1 MFLENLCKFLL
12 ISILCF
18 STQCYKAPFFDLT
31 IKVVNQE
38 LDPVNDVSIKI
49 VARDVDSDNLDEIE
63 NADLTDL
70 DGNELVCTTS
80 SSGECQFS
88 FEKKAFVTIL
98 ACMNSDKNNAP
109 MCQET
114 HVYLEEDENILST
127 MMLVNNDANDYN
139 CNYCNE

>member
-1 MFLENLCKFLL
+1 MFLENLFKFLL

-49 VARDVDSDNLDEIE
+49 VARDIDSDNLDEIE

-80 SSGECQFS
+80 SSGECLFS

-98 ACMNSDKNNAP
+98 ACVNSDKNNTP

-127 MMLVNNDANDYN
+127 MMLVNYDANDYN

>member
-31 IKVVNQE
+31 IKVLNQD
-38 LDPVNDVSIKI
+38 LDPVKDVSVKI
-49 VARDVDSDNLDEIE
+49 VATDVESNNLDLID

-70 DGNELVCTTS
+70 DGNELVCTTNG
-80 SSGECQFS
+80 SGECQFS
-88 FEKKAFVTIL
+88 FEKKAYVTIL
-98 ACMNSDKNNAP
+98 ACYDQNDNN

-114 HVYLEEDENILST
+114 YVYLEEDVNTLST
-127 MMLVNNDANDYN
+127 LMLVDYDVNDYS
-139 CNYCNE
+139 CNYCNK